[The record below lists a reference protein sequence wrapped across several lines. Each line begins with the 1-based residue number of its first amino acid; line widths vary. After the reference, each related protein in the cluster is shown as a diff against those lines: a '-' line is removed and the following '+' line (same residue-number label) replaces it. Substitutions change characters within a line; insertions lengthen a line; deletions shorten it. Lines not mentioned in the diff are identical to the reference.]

1 MTKPKFTGDQPS
13 VALAKRFGH
22 KRVRVYRNLNN
33 GMLSVKDHYPDSP
46 TYGKV
51 IAYSSRVLIRSP
63 DFKVSR
69 AGHNRVLREG
79 RKNVHAYIE
88 GILSDI
94 VPHELHGHVS
104 YLAYRTEE
112 SWGPHFREVDIG
124 NPTFPGRRAK
134 HATWAY
140 VSTGAI
146 NGIEVEWQNYDGKES
161 IRGLHV

>member
-13 VALAKRFGH
+13 VALAKHFGH

-33 GMLSVKDHYPDSP
+33 GMLSVKDHDPDSP

-51 IAYSSRVLIRSP
+51 IAYSNRVLIISA

-79 RKNVHAYIE
+79 RKNVHAYVE
-88 GILSDI
+88 GILSDQI
-94 VPHELHGHVS
+94 PHEIHGETTH
-104 YLAYRTEE
+104 LCYRTEE
-112 SWGPHFREVDIG
+112 SWGPHFREVDIMD
-124 NPTFPGRRAK
+124 PTFPGRRAMS
-134 HATWAY
+134 AAWVY
-140 VSTGAI
+140 VTTGAI
-146 NGIEVEWQNYDGKES
+146 NGIEVAWQNYDGKES

>member
-13 VALAKRFGH
+13 VALAKHFGH

-51 IAYSSRVLIRSP
+51 IAYSNKVLIRSA
-63 DFKVSR
+63 DFKVSE

-79 RKNVHAYIE
+79 RKNVHAYVE

-94 VPHELHGHVS
+94 DPHSLRGTTAHVS
-104 YLAYRTEE
+104 YRTEKA
-112 SWGPHFREVDIG
+112 WGPHFREVSLTTPESPFGKI
-124 NPTFPGRRAK
+124 AMY
-134 HATWAY
+134 ACWAFLT
-140 VSTGAI
+140 TGAQTVI
-146 NGIEVEWQNYDGKES
+146 NPMWQKETPHS
-161 IRGLHV
+161 